1 MERLVVTRPTVNRS
15 KILDMRYLAIL
26 LLATLAS
33 GADDYTGPRPPKP
46 DVLYLVHASNLIPT
60 EVTEAQQEGKKDDT
74 TFSVAGAAS
83 SVKTPL
89 AEPIFLIRSE
99 KIKPDSLELYRFEVK
114 NGRRQLTLSK
124 KRKDSSGP
132 FHLSITKLDKDL
144 YRVEA
149 DEALENGEYSLSP
162 NGSNAVFCFQI
173 Y

>member
-1 MERLVVTRPTVNRS
+1 MRS
-15 KILDMRYLAIL
+15 VIVPLFASL
-26 LLATLAS
+26 LLATLAVS
-33 GADDYTGPRPPKP
+33 ADDYTGPRPPKP

-74 TFSVAGAAS
+74 TFSVPGAAS

-89 AEPIFLIRSE
+89 AEPIFLLRSE
-99 KIKPDSLELYRFEVK
+99 KIKADSLELYRFEVK
-114 NGRRQLTLSK
+114 NGRRQLTLSR
-124 KRKDSSGP
+124 KRSDKSGP
-132 FHLSITKLDKDL
+132 FHLSVTKLDKDL

-162 NGSNAVFCFQI
+162 NGSNSVFCFEI